1 MQKILRK
8 RVLRDLRE
16 NLFRYLALGFL
27 IIVGMYIIVSLVGAA
42 DTIMC
47 GTAQKAT
54 ENRLED
60 GEFSVFVPLTDGEKE
75 ALEKEGVVLE
85 EHFYL
90 EYNAGEDAVVR
101 VFANRETI
109 DRVELEDGRSASE
122 ADEIVLEKRYCEEN
136 NLSVGDTIL
145 LGERNFQICGI
156 GTAADYEAPY
166 RKLSDSAVDSRQF
179 GIGFVTEE
187 TYDTLRAEGKSII
200 TEEYVYAY
208 RLEGDM
214 TERELKSALKEMT
227 VSPEQITD
235 SYFSE
240 YWDQTGGK
248 KEEFEDALT
257 ELADGA
263 KELSDGME
271 ELSDGAVELSDG
283 AEAVKDGAMAL
294 SDGITEW
301 KDRMPDLVNGINELA
316 DGGSALTDGMGKIT
330 TNNDALI
337 GGTVS
342 MTDAINQINSGL
354 NAIAAGYSPQGEQ
367 LAALLQGLTWY
378 ADALETTQ
386 EPSNLETAGYIRT
399 LIGTYESMYQN
410 VQSAS
415 GYMGQ
420 LSEGAAELQSGV
432 LAYTQGVSSAADGA
446 GALNGGLNSLKDQTP
461 VLSDGVTRLSG
472 GAAELAEGTVD
483 LSDGADSLSDGIK
496 EAADGAAELADG
508 AAELKE
514 EAQEFLDEYFT
525 YELSNLIQFI
535 PAEDNMRIGAAADD
549 QIINKAAG
557 LVAGVIILILF
568 TYVISVF
575 VVHGIEQEASIIGT
589 LYAMGVKRKEL
600 LMHYL
605 TLPVVVTGI
614 AGIVGT
620 VLGYSSF
627 GIDVQMEDC
636 YAYFSMPS
644 LATVYAPYLLV
655 YGILMPP
662 VVAALVNY
670 FVIRK
675 KLAQPALKLIRNEQK
690 ARKSKGSGKLAGGK
704 LGFVKTFQIRQMLRE
719 LRTAFTVF
727 FGLFI
732 SLLIV
737 MLSVDCYVLCEHISV
752 ENKRDTKF
760 TYMYTYKY
768 PESAVPDGGEAAYGK
783 TLKREAYGYNH
794 DVTLLGIEPDN
805 PYFDAPVEEGKSRV
819 LISSAMAQKYN
830 LGEGDSVVLSDEEQ
844 EMDYAFTVDGIVPY
858 STGFY
863 AFMDID
869 SMRELMGESE
879 DYYNVVFSDHDLGI
893 DSGRLYAT
901 VTKEEIEKS
910 ADVFVELMMSM
921 IITMG
926 VVSVLIFVVVM
937 YLMMKVMIDRSAFSI
952 SLMKIF
958 GYRTKEIRKLYL
970 NGNFYIVTASA
981 LIGIPLS
988 KAIMDAMY
996 PYMVANV
1003 ACGMNLSFTWQI
1015 YAGIFG
1021 SILLLYFVINR
1032 MLTGRL
1038 KKLVP
1043 AEVLKNRE

>member
-16 NLFRYLALGFL
+16 NLFRYLALGIL

-54 ENRLED
+54 ENCRED
-60 GEFSVFVPLTDGEKE
+60 GEFSVFVPLTAGEKK
-75 ALEKEGVVLE
+75 ALEEEGVVLE

-90 EYNAGEDAVVR
+90 EYDAGDGAVVR

-109 DRVELEDGRSASE
+109 DRIELEDGRSALE
-122 ADEIVLEKRYCEEN
+122 ANEIVLEKRYCEEN
-136 NLSVGDTIL
+136 NLLVGDMIL
-145 LGERNFQICGI
+145 LGEKDFQICGI
-156 GTAADYEAPY
+156 GTVADYEAPY

-240 YWDQTGGK
+240 YWDRTGGK

-263 KELSDGME
+263 
-271 ELSDGAVELSDG
+271 
-283 AEAVKDGAMAL
+283 
-294 SDGITEW
+294 
-301 KDRMPDLVNGINELA
+301 
-316 DGGSALTDGMGKIT
+316 
-330 TNNDALI
+330 
-337 GGTVS
+337 
-342 MTDAINQINSGL
+342 
-354 NAIAAGYSPQGEQ
+354 
-367 LAALLQGLTWY
+367 
-378 ADALETTQ
+378 
-386 EPSNLETAGYIRT
+386 
-399 LIGTYESMYQN
+399 
-410 VQSAS
+410 
-415 GYMGQ
+415 
-420 LSEGAAELQSGV
+420 
-432 LAYTQGVSSAADGA
+432 
-446 GALNGGLNSLKDQTP
+446 
-461 VLSDGVTRLSG
+461 
-472 GAAELAEGTVD
+472 
-483 LSDGADSLSDGIK
+483 
-496 EAADGAAELADG
+496 
-508 AAELKE
+508 AELKE
-514 EAQEFLDEYFT
+514 EAQELLDEYFT

-549 QIINKAAG
+549 QVINKAAG
-557 LVAGVIILILF
+557 LVAGVIVLILF

-600 LMHYL
+600 LRHYL

-614 AGIVGT
+614 AGIMGT

-627 GIDVQMEDC
+627 GINVQMEDC
-636 YAYFSMPS
+636 YAYFSIPS

-704 LGFVKTFQIRQMLRE
+704 LGFVKNFQIRQMLRE

-737 MLSVDCYVLCEHISV
+737 MLSVDCYVMCEHIST

-768 PESAVPDGGEAAYGK
+768 PESAVPDGGEAAYAK
-783 TLKREAYGYNH
+783 TLKREAYGYNL

-805 PYFDAPVEEGKSRV
+805 PYFDAPVQEGKSRV
-819 LISSAMAQKYN
+819 MISSAMAQKYN
-830 LGEGDSVVLSDEEQ
+830 LVEGDSVVLSDEEQ
-844 EMDYAFTVDGIVPY
+844 DMDYAFTVDGIVPY

-879 DYYNVVFSDHDLGI
+879 DYYNVVFSDHDLEI

-910 ADVFVELMMSM
+910 ADVFVDLMMSM

-926 VVSVLIFVVVM
+926 VVSALIFVVVM

-970 NGNFYIVTASA
+970 NGNFYIVTVSA

-988 KAIMDAMY
+988 KTIMDAMY

-1003 ACGMNLSFTWQI
+1003 ACGMNLSFSWQI
-1015 YAGIFG
+1015 YAGLFS

-1032 MLTGRL
+1032 MLTGKL